1 MKKFLIAL
9 FGIFLLAGGM
19 LFSACSKEAPQAIIN
34 VSSTDFAAEDYVEI
48 DLNSNRPFAEIHATV
63 ENVSSGMV
71 TANNNTEGVISTST
85 VYDATQNTTKI
96 TIAGVSEGNGL
107 VELKSYEGDGTKLIK
122 VYVYSDILGM
132 SQKTNA
138 EGEVSDQYVIRS
150 EVDENLVNVLDPER
164 YINFVSRE
172 GGESNR
178 KDVTW
183 SFTPE
188 QQNNL
193 TGLVL
198 DGNNLIVQ
206 NGYVGDQVSLI
217 ANSVYTDFSAV
228 VTVDVL
234 KQLPSPV
241 LTFSR
246 SENANFID
254 YDESVHSNLVKNDQ
268 SKDESKLYVKIVVD
282 AEKELIVNPIVKNS
296 NGEVVTNKLT
306 ITQFSKNTT
315 SNGMT
320 EIIYLIE
327 AENSNADVET
337 LNIHFEVSYK
347 DYNYSKSTNEFS
359 VKLVDVIDSI
369 SVVSA
374 GQNVTNGDVLDV
386 YNNYNGDGNDNYGRP
401 FVVSLGPS
409 TVANDKA
416 TFVIR
421 MDENPSGNFVIYMSR
436 PNESAYIQNNFSQVV
451 IDGKV
456 YYQSQPIE
464 NGSNLYFKATGTFVN
479 GQICNVGFYSTQ
491 SENICLNFNLR
502 KYFAP
507 NDNFN
512 FAPGVNTTYFI
523 STNELNQIEISFM
536 LEDLNLSDISN
547 GLYLEATNS
556 SGGVNDNFSV
566 GELSFEGQT
575 AKFVV
580 SNTKTNIN
588 SDNLVIRVKHKNGFQ
603 STASISV
610 QAFVPLTN
618 AELSYQGNST
628 NAVSQSSNGY
638 QTSGQITSF
647 TLQELILKSGNSV
660 LMNIITNNNVTL
672 KNNTYTFEFFKTN
685 EKIVSQ
691 NDVTSLVNYLRANFE
706 VDQGESGVSFVKT
719 TNRLTVSNDVKGYA
733 VFTFVGYDANHQ
745 EIKVE
750 RIFYLE
756 GYTAPTSLRANPT
769 SVSLIAK
776 DSISTEDASLA
787 QNSVSVLFRLDGQ
800 AITYFDK
807 TNFSFSS
814 STDNDVNLE
823 EEGFN
828 YQIANVFVTGQT
840 INFDIFAKTTG
851 GYKTFIDSLV
861 VKYSAFNFTYSTT
874 IQILITNATRV
885 ENVVWE
891 NKTSDGEIYLDLYS
905 TEQTAK
911 QFNIITSISPLDAYN
926 DDLTYIFVANSG
938 TEKDIISIND
948 LGIVSLKNNLSKGGT
963 GYIYVLP
970 SDAIRLVQGREQI
983 VYLTTSSGKEELKS
997 VPISDISTKYDEI
1010 INGYFIADKTD
1021 EDARAVYYSSII
1033 LKIKVTVADGR
1044 SEETAIRIYN
1054 AGQFAEIDPNLH
1066 YVLMNSITLEDWVSF
1081 DKDLTGSLKGYD
1093 ENTSIFLKGEPLF
1106 NQIGEGGKVENLILS
1121 GEVQGGGFVAN
1132 INNGSIQNITITMFN
1147 TANSDGG
1154 QIINMSK
1161 VTGGVEQTD
1170 GEQTDVFAGAIVGV
1184 NNGQIGKLD
1193 DEESTSE
1200 IRVEGVNIGL
1210 SDVSSDET
1218 TTYAGMFV
1226 GKNNGKVYNTYGEFY
1241 TFEINQ
1247 INTITADYVGGFAG
1261 HITTNGYFE
1270 HCYVY
1275 NYTSEAV
1282 LNATTKGAF
1291 VGQVESYVESYIVGI
1306 SNSFAIVGE
1315 MLNVAGEGNLDLK
1328 DYYTDGTDES
1338 ISDQTL
1344 WVTSGDANYQ
1354 SYVRGESEPHLKFY
1368 QSQALQNF
1376 GNIKVQT
1383 TEKSLPVANGE
1394 SGILF
1399 LHKLENTIGLSSAG
1413 SAALTNLNTI
1423 SFTELFGED
1432 AGNILVSSSNKNV
1445 AEVVGKSIIIKEVGD
1460 VTFTVTSKQN
1470 MTLSTPFEFKV
1481 LYVLSNFDV
1490 KYNGVST
1497 SGFDLQEGKTAN
1509 ITFEIKSSVYLA
1521 NETSPRSIKLQSFKL
1536 TEIVDSN
1543 KTIQSLVTYSTNGMI
1558 GTIAFSKGLTEALEE
1573 AGKSYVTIKS
1583 AINVDSLEGEELT
1596 DYQNAIQSAF
1606 SKSLNITPFKGSNE
1620 ILSNVESIKIEPSI
1634 VAKINVTLFTDS
1646 ESDGLVLGLN
1656 KNVNKNGVP
1665 LTFGAQ
1671 NNGVTKLTID
1681 RKVVS
1686 TEVYFAEAVFDLTVA
1701 RGDFNTDNS
1710 SYSYVLTFS
1719 ISKDYKSEISE
1730 NEIYNL
1736 VLSSVSGTSKD
1747 EGKTIELIATSQK
1760 INYVD
1765 IANYEAGRVSNVG
1778 GTIVYQKEDT
1788 AVSVLSPGKA
1798 SFMEIVVDPEYA
1810 YYDYMTLTYQA
1821 SDNSSLLTITKMTEF
1836 DSADVIGY
1844 KVDYSSGVS
1853 NVING
1858 IKVSRSASQNG
1869 QYVFRLYV
1877 SANITSD
1884 VIFTITASFYDA
1896 NGKLINS
1903 SKNYQLFVSYLPQAE
1918 ILVDGTSEAIIAKGG
1933 SAELTILLQQD
1944 QELDSLVAVGAVGVT
1959 ISPKETWKVEEFD
1972 NGTKLYTAIMR
1983 ASLDASLTE
1992 GVNGTFEVEA
2002 KVSRYLN
2009 GEYEEKNSVAYVTIV
2024 DFKPVSASLSG
2035 AQYNAQNNTYMFTNY
2050 IGITNALTFNYTFSP
2065 ESYAYDASNTEEIG
2079 LVEDLLE
2086 ARELFQ
2092 NQGYYIDETS
2102 GFSINYKNG
2111 EAIPVYERL
2120 EINGSPITFTKSS
2133 DHVYTYSNA
2142 RFRLTYT
2149 ETTDSEGAVTGGHLT
2164 VTGLMTTTSPVY
2176 ITLVDQIRINSS
2188 GENVLYEIETNF
2200 AISVTIHS
2208 DLDKPLIIQTAEDF
2222 LNVASEGQAEDYIL
2236 LNDITLQ
2243 NYTPIDSTNF
2253 RSLDGNGYSINIES
2267 FNVTGSG
2274 TLNLA
2279 LFNNISSNSIIKNLR
2294 VNIYQRQAINVDVTS
2309 SGYSSINIAGLA
2321 INNAG
2326 TVTNCQVVSYKNSDS
2341 SFTNSGDLGLTVNY
2355 MRGSDLYYIDSNS
2368 TISSQVAGFVINN
2381 TGSITNSKVGGE
2393 EIIIIGEQIAGS
2405 DIFDYS
2411 TEKLSTFNI
2420 IAQGTVAG
2428 FVITNSGDIAS
2439 SAVSQAQISNLAS
2452 SDASQTSGF
2461 VITNS
2466 GDIRISAVQ
2475 GVAKD
2480 DTDTYHRTGS
2490 NISAVGTVA
2499 GFVVRNT
2506 ETATISDGYSNIL
2519 ISDASTLNSLTSAGF
2534 VYQNEGKIETSYA
2547 ASYVEKANAR
2557 QLSFSGVDANG
2568 NSLNTGSIE
2577 LSYYYIAD
2585 YDDDEASDV
2594 QGALDSANLISR
2606 DEVEN
2611 QNAYY
2616 GFIFNSSDESTD
2628 GVWKLVSGKGVE
2640 PVSLSSKTISHR
2652 YYVAG
2657 TDGDYLLPYSILKDQ
2672 DDSLAEVYNTAYGE
2686 DINPIL
2692 IASAKEFKEAMGD
2705 STSTYL
2711 NMQFNETEIFGAYR
2725 LVSDIDLSELN
2736 NAIGN
2741 AEVKSVDKI
2750 FEGVIDGNGF
2760 TINNISLSSNNNSV
2774 GLFGE
2779 ARNALIQNLNIEIES
2794 VTAGSSVAVG
2804 GLVGLVKDSRIINIS
2819 MTQKNQSSTTSDE
2832 QGILGRNVT
2841 GGILGAV
2848 FGDSQIVG
2856 LSVSGAMVQ
2865 SNYYDS
2871 ATTITKDKV
2880 YTRGDSWSFDKNA
2893 VRKYADENSN
2903 DLFGDK
2909 GLGEVSF
2916 AGGVVGY
2923 IDIYSDSQYS
2933 QKTYNY
2939 VTNLTNSD
2947 YQVNNIRVTD
2957 SIDVRAEIVGGAIG
2971 FTGNQTRTQDVG
2983 IYVTNIENSFTNILS
2998 YNFLSGGLIGLGN
3011 GDFYQIFAQ
3020 YEEDLQNEIESST
3033 YLYYQTGSDSAER
3046 GLTNIFEKKSNDT
3059 GEQDYKPMYVGGLF
3073 GALESGH
3080 VYVAYNKLNVINPNR
3095 GDNVINP
3102 NRGGY
3107 AGGIAGVVF
3116 ASSQFLIDNPISTDS
3131 MQATS
3136 HLFNEVYTSGDV
3148 YAFGVADGK
3157 ATNFGGLFGKI
3168 LANTKISMAAVNV
3181 VSEFGILGEGYV
3193 SDENPMGISV
3203 INALAGEISDSATVF
3218 VYPVSASGENLSEE
3232 IGEVKSFG
3240 YMATYTARGKTIN
3253 VESGITKSETDDSDA
3268 DYVFKIPSVSEFSS
3282 PENGYTE
3289 TNGAFINSNAWSS
3302 DNWIHETNKLYPTI
3316 NLVNAVT
3323 YIYLDQD
3330 NKDTVVSK
3338 MQNSSIEVRVRGR
3351 HIDENT
3357 GAITYGYVDLSGYE
3371 ISNFT
3376 GRLIGATDNSWFDNK
3391 GTFVAT
3397 TVNDISSSDV
3407 MGNNY
3412 PGIIVSNTLFVDC
3425 GTGANF
3431 QNLNLIFKT
3440 SDETN
3445 SVFTSGTL
3453 QDVKFSN
3460 INAWFTYSVTINVEK
3475 ANDGNLYGGLFAS
3488 NARST
3493 SFENMMLY
3501 FSSQDTAGDAI
3512 INFSVSV
3519 DEGVQLENSNASFG
3533 LLVGNLVQDSAFDSL
3548 KINNITIKHNNLE
3561 SSPLMQ
3567 VSLNGKYPE
3576 NVYAGLYVGNLS
3588 NDQNVESSAGVMIRA
3603 TTPQSIEEINDQF
3616 NINVILTTTANSKI
3630 NSNINFG
3637 GLFGKISTTNT
3648 NFTFSESDTYN
3659 KLLKLTISANQESGK
3674 ALTLGGLVG
3683 DATLSKFS
3691 YVGEEQ
3697 SKLNFE
3703 LSTGSYGDGSIGL
3716 LFGKIETSTNLTL
3729 SGGTISGTISQ
3740 TSNPTNTNGE
3750 TPTKISATS
3759 AKIGGIV
3766 GTNEGGTIHI
3776 DSMGVSLK
3784 VHKGSEED
3792 FTTADFTSVSDETGL
3807 YSASEL
3813 NLGGIVGLNN
3823 GTIAVGENGNVTFN
3837 KAGENILVSS
3847 PTLNVGSVVGQNQSS
3862 SSVTISSRVTIKEF
3876 SSSSIYSLWGDP
3888 GNAESESGVNAGG
3901 AIGFDLSS
3909 TSISGGTSASAK
3921 EINFADTFFIS
3932 SKTINAGGVIGKLG
3946 NSSTATATAEIENT
3960 SFSGAFKI
3968 YGAKANSGNHTIG
3981 GIVGIVYGTATITS
3995 NKTYGDV
4002 IYTYTTG
4009 DNNNFVCLNSY
4020 VFGGVIGDVRS
4031 GSATVTKNI
4040 VALTNNNQGRGTKTH
4055 QVDAMVGNS
4064 NIQVTYKTTDDPT
4077 PNYYSSQLVLAT
4089 SDNAVDLNYTN
4100 TATKGYSPNGESYQA
4115 DGSTTIIKELFGANY
4130 GEKGTKFNPITE
4142 GDVAKTEG
4150 DNPVPITTNGI
4161 QYYTGKYPSYISST
4175 ETDPKPEAYAFIG
4188 DWQKQTSAIDSLSQ
4202 HSFVSGVYTELSVL
4216 DTSSSDTNSSR
4227 DGKASGGIVNTMTG
4241 GIVYACISSGTLS
4254 VGGTSAV
4261 NLGGIVGLM
4270 TSGYINDC
4278 SSSLDIVY
4286 RAAKDGTASGIATSK
4301 QDTNQ
4306 FNRIYVNNTYS
4317 TGKVTSYIDANLY
4330 SFTNGLSEEN
4340 ANFYITNSYTI
4351 SRVDWNDY
4359 TSEATS
4365 AGYTLGVTGFAQT
4378 PANFD
4383 YDPNAIGDA
4392 YSSKSALS
4400 STSWIYPASYVGDAT
4415 DSWDTDNNWV
4425 TNCDVN
4431 YGYPVRNFAKF
4442 KAFTTI
4448 EKIDSQEYQL
4458 VPNVTKLVQA
4468 GGTNLNYKLI
4478 DDIDFD
4484 NTSFNKENSETD
4496 PTIKNP
4502 WTSLDFTNVA
4512 DFDGDGHTISN
4523 LKGKTLI
4530 DTVQN
4535 ISNLRVTDA
4544 ALNAQAVVALHV
4556 TGNATNVIAT
4566 GTLTV
4571 DGDTDFADA
4580 PSDGSNA
4587 SFKDTS
4593 VGGLFAIA
4601 DGTISSCKNYVH
4613 IDVEKDGLDGGGIVG
4628 RAVGSITNCFNYSP
4642 INAVSA
4648 YDNVNDSGG
4657 NVGGIVGG
4665 FAGSSITNCGNEN
4678 TVFNGYTITSTD
4690 DTDNIRDGSYTA
4702 AGIVGCVNGSSS
4714 NDSSIENCYNTSMIK
4729 AGNKGINANGNNKA
4743 YAAGIVASLSN
4754 AEVSGCVNIGFIEAL
4769 GGSPQTLANSTAEKV
4784 GNNWQLTLS
4793 YNTDNKIN
4801 VVVDE
4806 IYISS
4811 DTTNNEANQ
4820 MGGQTFK
4827 NGLYGSWT
4835 KSCTY
4840 QNSTTGLYNHA
4851 FGYSGT
4857 TFIDTS
4863 KTDKGNI
4870 NGITISTS
4878 GLTSYISSVDQL
4890 GAPNG
4895 GFISAT
4901 RSINYGAENKVSRS
4915 QIIYV
4920 PTSYINESETYY
4932 ACAVSENTS
4941 NRDSAVN
4948 AIKNLLAT
4956 NGDNESDN
4964 SNYTNVAIA
4973 GKLYAFVNNGSQ
4985 FISAISSDIYS
4996 ATFKYGGNFNSDLTI
5011 DQLVE
5016 EGYVFSVCE
5025 VKAYKDQNC
5034 TQEASTVSILYTSAT
5049 YGNGKVDVLIK
5060 YSNENSN
5067 NSIYYKYDLVAT
5079 KNKTIETITLQ
5090 ASNLLKNDADKSVS
5104 IVNISRLENG
5114 MNFVN
5119 GQKYTVGNYKFTY
5132 SSSYD
5137 NLIYTGD
5144 DYISVFNS
5152 LNNQTININV
5162 NENVTTTVTIVSSI
5176 SDSSEIVKENISI
5189 NQSEIIKTSGSLIVG
5204 VEERTLVS
5212 PVFVD
5217 FDSRAT
5223 KNPANESYVESANIN
5238 KSESLGSDYRTL
5250 VETIVLK
5257 GHVKSFTLKDNGDN
5271 LDFNDITLSEGQT
5284 INVGLTFGGLG
5295 TTPGIIEITQFSY
5308 DSVNDKTTIVVR
5320 AHANSPYYF
5329 GSAAQNDFAKLNFT
5343 FNFYKTYTFSN
5354 EANFNDLFNQVSG
5367 EKDEIEMVS
5376 AVMGKSTNRSVL
5388 VTNSNGSY
5396 YYEQTY
5402 DKINSIEFTI
5412 KDNKFAEY
5420 SYNGEIKTPD
5430 AGKIS
5435 FANINSTTSLSIS
5448 KTMNPAEDEFA
5459 IYTYTYDTTS
5469 NTFGIDIDVKDNKTV
5484 AYSIGGVTKAVN
5496 ASADNKK
5503 LSFSG
5508 FVSLESLMR
5517 LNIVNSSDDSEISY
5531 LVDVNNNLTGLSIAV
5546 KNNFS
5551 GIYSINQNNVTT
5563 RKAVTSNSK
5572 ERNIEF
5578 NITTLQGLT
5587 IAKEIIDNSTKTSID
5602 LTRPD
5607 QAHRDGDVVNVI
5619 VNEMVPYL
5627 IDEEITEV
5635 ILTSDG
5641 KFEYAGAT
5649 HNVVVEG
5656 EEIKTID
5663 GQTCLQDNVFIINGQ
5678 TFMIDLNIN
5687 EDANNTLELLKVY
5700 VGDGGLIKID
5710 DSNFITY
5717 YVNNQST
5724 GEYKV
5729 DYYLNSVP
5737 ISVSNNYLTI
5747 GDKSL
5752 LVRENLI
5759 TKSGNYSIV
5768 STEGSNNY
5776 TINGDF
5782 GNYDI
5787 VTLEVETLATPIN
5800 QSLELNSYIY
5810 SINAP
5815 TENNFIE
5822 SKKVIIDNEETI
5834 IDEYSAFGPYENET
5848 LINVET
5854 SYKEFT
5860 VKLESNGSTTEE
5872 GNKEKYGCIV
5882 LTADINVG
5890 YLGSPI
5896 VGFNNIAAN
5905 GKIINFGST
5914 FGAFLNSEGTKDS
5927 FIKDLGIAGSV
5938 VDANENVVE
5947 RQAGILALSLNSG
5960 VINVTTYGTI
5970 NVGQIGAVSAGGI
5983 AQELTGKISN
5993 VKNFASLSNFV
6004 KDGYAENSTIEMAG
6018 IAWDITTSSQI
6029 EAYNYGTIIGLRGA
6043 DGENK
6048 MPRRFTSTSAA
6059 ENGGD
6064 AYDGQNVYAISSS
6077 TISNPKNV
6085 TNHGIVIAGNGGN
6098 GGRGADGSGG
6108 RDNQDESA
6116 PLSGTYGGDGGCAG
6130 EAGTAYLYGPPA
6142 ATTDEDTSSSNILST
6157 GNNGADG
6164 VAGNNGW
6171 GGLNLYKYSIT
6182 NTPVDDYAHNWKT
6195 TWNSVYENATCS
6207 NNNASRANRLKIYC
6221 DLYFDR
6227 DYNNEIIYANSDDVN
6242 SDGLLVGNAGSIWFK
6257 IYNYRGPA
6265 GGYVNIVN
6273 PEDTIISAEKI
6284 YWYKIGYHKIWTGG
6298 KHSVGLNGDGEKSFY
6313 YVGSPTSS
6321 IISEYTISS

>member
-48 DLNSNRPFAEIHATV
+48 DLNSNRPFAEISATV

-96 TIAGVSEGNGL
+96 TITGVSEGNGL

-268 SKDESKLYVKIVVD
+268 SKDESKLYVKITVD
-282 AEKELIVNPIVKNS
+282 AEKDLTINPIVKNS

-320 EIIYLIE
+320 EIIYLVE

-828 YQIANVFVTGQT
+828 YQIANVFITGQT

-905 TEQTAK
+905 TEQTDK

-926 DDLTYIFVANSG
+926 DELTYIFVANSG

-983 VYLTTSSGKEELKS
+983 VYLTTSSGEEELKS

-1021 EDARAVYYSSII
+1021 EDARTVYYSSII

-1154 QIINMSK
+1154 QTINMSK

-1200 IRVEGVNIGL
+1200 IRVEGVNIDL
-1210 SDVSSDET
+1210 SDVSSDK

-1241 TFEINQ
+1241 TFEGNQ

-1275 NYTSEAV
+1275 NYTSGAV

-1291 VGQVESYVESYIVGI
+1291 VGQVESYVVGI
-1306 SNSFAIVGE
+1306 SNSFAITGE
-1315 MLNVAGEGNLDLK
+1315 TLNVAGEGTLGLK

-1344 WVTSGDANYQ
+1344 WVSSGDANHQ
-1354 SYVRGESEPHLKFY
+1354 SYVRGEGEPHLKFY

-1383 TEKSLPVANGE
+1383 TEKSLPVANGK

-1521 NETSPRSIKLQSFKL
+1521 NEVSPRSIKLQSFKL
-1536 TEIVDSN
+1536 TNKIVDSN
-1543 KTIQSLVTYSTNGMI
+1543 ETIQSLVTYSTNGMI
-1558 GTIAFSKGLTEALEE
+1558 GTIAFSKGLTEALEK

-1583 AINVDSLEGEELT
+1583 AINVDSLEGLT

-1656 KNVNKNGVP
+1656 KNGVP

-1671 NNGVTKLTID
+1671 NNGVTKLTINEET
-1681 RKVVS
+1681 VS
-1686 TEVYFAEAVFDLTVA
+1686 TKVYFTESVFDLTVA
-1701 RGDFNTDNS
+1701 RGTFNTDNS

-1719 ISKDYKSEISE
+1719 ISEDYKSKISE

-1747 EGKTIELIATSQK
+1747 EGKAIELIATSQK

-1810 YYDYMTLTYQA
+1810 YYEYMTLTYQA

-1896 NGKLINS
+1896 NGILINS

-1983 ASLDASLTE
+1983 ASLNASLTGGE
-1992 GVNGTFEVEA
+1992 NGTFEVEA

-2035 AQYNAQNNTYMFTNY
+2035 AQYNDQNDTYMFTNY
-2050 IGITNALTFNYTFSP
+2050 IGITNALTFNYSFSP
-2065 ESYAYDASNTEEIG
+2065 DTYAYDASSTEEIG

-2200 AISVTIHS
+2200 ALSVTIFS
-2208 DLDKPLIIQTAEDF
+2208 DRDKPLIIQTAEDF

-2439 SAVSQAQISNLAS
+2439 SAVSQVQISNLAS
-2452 SDASQTSGF
+2452 ADTSQTSGF

-2475 GVAKD
+2475 GVAKED
-2480 DTDTYHRTGS
+2480 SDTYHRTGS

-2652 YYVAG
+2652 YYVARA
-2657 TDGDYLLPYSILKDQ
+2657 DGDYSLPYSILKDQ

-2692 IASAKEFKEAMGD
+2692 ITSAKDFKEAMGD

-2711 NMQFNETEIFGAYR
+2711 SMQFNETEIFGAYR

-2871 ATTITKDKV
+2871 ATTITDYKV

-2903 DLFGDK
+2903 ELFGDK
-2909 GLGEVSF
+2909 GLGKVSF

-3059 GEQDYKPMYVGGLF
+3059 GEQEYKPMYVGGLF

-3080 VYVAYNKLNVINPNR
+3080 VYVAYNKLNVINPN
-3095 GDNVINP
+3095 I
-3102 NRGGY
+3102 GGF

-3157 ATNFGGLFGKI
+3157 ATNFGGLFGEI

-3253 VESGITKSETDDSDA
+3253 VESGITKSEADDSDADSEADDSDA

-3460 INAWFTYSVTINVEK
+3460 INAWFTNRVTINVEK

-3501 FSSQDTAGDAI
+3501 FSSQKDAGDAI
-3512 INFSVSV
+3512 INFSVNE
-3519 DEGVQLENSNASFG
+3519 DVQLDQNSNASFG
-3533 LLVGNLVQDSAFDSL
+3533 LLAGNLVQDSAFDSL

-3561 SSPLMQ
+3561 STPLMQ
-3567 VSLNGKYPE
+3567 VSLKDKSPE
-3576 NVYAGLYVGNLS
+3576 NIYAGLYVGNLS

-3603 TTPQSIEEINDQF
+3603 TAPQSIEEINDPSDF
-3616 NINVILTTTANSKI
+3616 NTNVILTTTANIKI

-3716 LFGKIETSTNLTL
+3716 LFGKIKTSTNLTL
-3729 SGGTISGTISQ
+3729 SGGTLSGTISQ

-3750 TPTKISATS
+3750 TTTTISATS

-3766 GTNEGGTIHI
+3766 GANEGGTIQI

-3784 VHKGSEED
+3784 VYKGSKEE
-3792 FTTADFTSVSDETGL
+3792 FTTANFTSVDNDAQL

-3837 KAGENILVSS
+3837 KSGEGENILVSS
-3847 PTLNVGSVVGQNQSS
+3847 PTLNVGSVVGQNQYSS
-3862 SSVTISSRVTIKEF
+3862 SVTIKEF

-3946 NSSTATATAEIENT
+3946 NSSTATATAEIKNT

-3968 YGAKANSGNHTIG
+3968 YGAKANSGDHTIG

-4002 IYTYTTG
+4002 IYTYVYNNDE
-4009 DNNNFVCLNSY
+4009 DNDFVCLNRY
-4020 VFGGVIGDVRS
+4020 TFGGVIGYVQS

-4040 VALTNNNQGRGTKTH
+4040 VALTNNNQGRGTETH

-4064 NIQVTYKTTDDPT
+4064 NIQVTYKTTDDAT

-4089 SDNAVDLNYTN
+4089 SDNAVDLNYF
-4100 TATKGYSPNGESYQA
+4100 ATGTSGYSPNGASYQA
-4115 DGSTTIIKELFGANY
+4115 DGSITIIEKLFGPNY
-4130 GEKGTKFNPITE
+4130 GGEGTKGTKFNPITE

-4175 ETDPKPEAYAFIG
+4175 ETDTDPEAYAFIG

-4202 HSFVSGVYTELSVL
+4202 HCFVSGVYTELSVL
-4216 DTSSSDTNSSR
+4216 DTNSSR
-4227 DGKASGGIVNTMTG
+4227 DGKDSGGIVNTMTG

-4254 VGGTSAV
+4254 VGGEKQI

-4270 TSGYINDC
+4270 TGGYINEC
-4278 SSSLDIVY
+4278 SSSLEIFY
-4286 RAAKDGTASGIATSK
+4286 RAAEGGTASGLATSLK
-4301 QDTNQ
+4301 TDNTTDTPL
-4306 FNRIYVNNTYS
+4306 NRIYINNTYS
-4317 TGKVTSYIDANLY
+4317 TGTITSYIDANLF
-4330 SFTNGLSEEN
+4330 SFTNGAAESYTSGTDTSYH
-4340 ANFYITNSYTI
+4340 FYITNSYTI
-4351 SRVDWNDY
+4351 SRVNWNDY
-4359 TSEATS
+4359 TSDKTS
-4365 AGYTLGVTGFAQT
+4365 HANTIYLGVTGSAQT
-4378 PANFD
+4378 PANFA
-4383 YDPNAIGDA
+4383 YDPNALGDA
-4392 YSSKSALS
+4392 YNKENKSTEAIDNS
-4400 STSWIYPASYVGDAT
+4400 DDSQDTNKWIYPAPFNTSDTGSVPAGGILIGT
-4415 DSWDTDNNWV
+4415 DKGWSKDETI
-4425 TNCDVN
+4425 N
-4431 YGYPVRNFAKF
+4431 YGYPVRNFAQF
-4442 KAFTTI
+4442 KAFTTQTS
-4448 EKIDSQEYQL
+4448 IDGTTYQQI
-4458 VPNVTKLVQA
+4458 PNVTKLVQA
-4468 GGTNLNYKLI
+4468 GGTVLNYKLI
-4478 DDIDFD
+4478 DDIDFN
-4484 NTSFNKENSETD
+4484 NTSFNKENSEAN
-4496 PTIKNP
+4496 PTIENP
-4502 WTSLDFTNVA
+4502 WTSLNFTYVQN
-4512 DFDGDGHTISN
+4512 FNGDGHTISN
-4523 LKGKTLI
+4523 LRNQTLFS
-4530 DTVQN
+4530 TVKN

-4544 ALNAQAVVALHV
+4544 ELLNQKAVVAV
-4556 TGNATNVIAT
+4556 TLTGTADNVIAS
-4566 GTLTV
+4566 GTLT
-4571 DGDTDFADA
+4571 
-4580 PSDGSNA
+4580 GSG
-4587 SFKDTS
+4587 TEI
-4593 VGGLFAIA
+4593 GGLFASA
-4601 DGTISSCKNYVH
+4601 SGAISNCKNYVR
-4613 IDVEKDGLDGGGIVG
+4613 ISGVTT
-4628 RAVGSITNCFNYSP
+4628 S
-4642 INAVSA
+4642 SA
-4648 YDNVNDSGG
+4648 
-4657 NVGGIVGG
+4657 NVGGIVGKSTD
-4665 FAGSSITNCGNEN
+4665 ASISNCYNYSPIDVNSQSGYVGGIVGYFTTEATTQSTTSTTGISNCGNEN
-4678 TVFNGYTITSTD
+4678 TVFNGYTTSSRTNAD
-4690 DTDNIRDGSYTA
+4690 YY
-4702 AGIVGCVNGSSS
+4702 AGGIAGYSKQ
-4714 NDSSIENCYNTSMIK
+4714 SISNCYNTSMIK
-4729 AGNKGINANGNNKA
+4729 AGNKNINADGTKKA
-4743 YAAGIVASLSN
+4743 YAAGIVASVSN
-4754 AEVSGCVNIGFIEAL
+4754 ATVSGCVNIGFIEAL
-4769 GGSPQTLANSTAEKV
+4769 GESPQTLANSTAEKV
-4784 GNNWQLTLS
+4784 GNNWRLTLS

-4835 KSCTY
+4835 KSRTY

-4920 PTSYINESETYY
+4920 PTSYINERETYY
-4932 ACAVSENTS
+4932 AYAVSGGNTS

-4973 GKLYAFVNNGSQ
+4973 GQLYAFVNNGSQ

-4996 ATFKYGGNFNSDLTI
+4996 ATFKYEDKFNSDLTI

-5025 VKAYKDQNC
+5025 VKAYEDQNC

-5067 NSIYYKYDLVAT
+5067 NSIYFKYDLVAT

-5238 KSESLGSDYRTL
+5238 KSESLGNDYRTL

-5257 GHVKSFTLKDNGDN
+5257 GHVNSFTLKDNGDN

-5412 KDNKFAEY
+5412 KDNMFAEY

-5484 AYSIGGVTKAVN
+5484 AYSIGDVTKAVN

-5508 FVSLESLMR
+5508 FDSLESLMR

-5787 VTLEVETLATPIN
+5787 VTLEIETLATPIN

-5834 IDEYSAFGPYENET
+5834 INEDSAFGPYENET
-5848 LINVET
+5848 LINIET

-5860 VKLESNGSTTEE
+5860 VKLTPNGSTTEE

-5890 YLGSPI
+5890 YLESSI

-5914 FGAFLNSEGTKDS
+5914 FGAFLNSVGTNAS
-5927 FIKDLGIAGSV
+5927 FIKDLAIAGSV
-5938 VDANENVVE
+5938 VDVNENGT
-5947 RQAGILALSLNSG
+5947 QAGILALSLNSG

-6048 MPRRFTSTSAA
+6048 MPRRFTLTSAA

-6077 TISNPKNV
+6077 TITNPKNV

-6157 GNNGADG
+6157 GNNGTAG

-6171 GGLNLYKYSIT
+6171 GGLNLHKYSDT
-6182 NTPVDDYAHNWKT
+6182 DAPDDDYAHNWKT

-6321 IISEYTISS
+6321 IISPYTIS

>member
-1 MKKFLIAL
+1 MRQKLIKIIKIKIIKTEVNLKKFLIAL

-48 DLNSNRPFAEIHATV
+48 DLNSNRPFAEIYATV

-96 TIAGVSEGNGL
+96 TITGVSEGNGL
-107 VELKSYEGDGTKLIK
+107 VELKSYEGNGTKLIK

-268 SKDESKLYVKIVVD
+268 SKDESKLYVKITVD

-306 ITQFSKNTT
+306 IAQFSKNTT

-386 YNNYNGDGNDNYGRP
+386 YNNYNGDGNVNYGRP

-719 TNRLTVSNDVKGYA
+719 TNRLTVSDDVKGYA

-814 STDNDVNLE
+814 STNNDVNLE

-828 YQIANVFVTGQT
+828 YQIVNVFITGQT

-1021 EDARAVYYSSII
+1021 EAARTVYYSSII

-1132 INNGSIQNITITMFN
+1132 INNGDIQNITITMFN
-1147 TANSDGG
+1147 TANSNGS
-1154 QIINMSK
+1154 QTINMSK

-1193 DEESTSE
+1193 TKESTSE
-1200 IRVEGVNIGL
+1200 IRVEGVNIDI
-1210 SDVSSDET
+1210 SDVSSDK

-1241 TFEINQ
+1241 TFDDNQ
-1247 INTITADYVGGFAG
+1247 INTVTANYVGGFAG

-1275 NYTSEAV
+1275 NYASGAV
-1282 LNATTKGAF
+1282 LNAITKGAF
-1291 VGQVESYVESYIVGI
+1291 VGRVESYVVGI
-1306 SNSFAIVGE
+1306 SNSFAIARE
-1315 MLNVAGEGNLDLK
+1315 TLNVAGEGTLGLK
-1328 DYYTDGTDES
+1328 DYYTDGAYEVIDK
-1338 ISDQTL
+1338 TL
-1344 WVTSGDANYQ
+1344 WVTSDDANYQ
-1354 SYVRGESEPHLKFY
+1354 SYVRGEGEPHLKFY

-1376 GNIKVQT
+1376 DNIKVQK
-1383 TEKSLPVANGE
+1383 TEKSLPVE
-1394 SGILF
+1394 EKTGILF

-1460 VTFTVTSKQN
+1460 VKFTVTSKQN

-1543 KTIQSLVTYSTNGMI
+1543 ETIQSLVTYSTNGMI
-1558 GTIAFSKGLTEALEE
+1558 GTIAFSKGLTEELKE

-1583 AINVDSLEGEELT
+1583 AISVDSLEGLT
-1596 DYQNAIQSAF
+1596 DYPNAIQSAF

-1665 LTFGAQ
+1665 LTFGAP
-1671 NNGVTKLTID
+1671 NNGVTKLTINEETVPT
-1681 RKVVS
+1681 K
-1686 TEVYFAEAVFDLTVA
+1686 VYFAESVFDLTVA
-1701 RGDFNTDNS
+1701 RETFNEDNS
-1710 SYSYVLTFS
+1710 SYNYVLTFS
-1719 ISKDYKSEISE
+1719 ISEKYKSKISE

-1858 IKVSRSASQNG
+1858 IKVNRSASQKG

-1944 QELDSLVAVGAVGVT
+1944 QELDSLVAVGAVGIT

-1983 ASLDASLTE
+1983 ASLDASLTGGE
-1992 GVNGTFEVEA
+1992 NGTFEVEA

-2035 AQYNAQNNTYMFTNY
+2035 AQYNAQNDTYMFTNY
-2050 IGITNALTFNYTFSP
+2050 IGITNALTFNYNFSP
-2065 ESYAYDASNTEEIG
+2065 DTYAYDASSAEEIE
-2079 LVEDLLE
+2079 LVEDLLK

-2092 NQGYYIDETS
+2092 NQGYYKDETS

-2149 ETTDSEGAVTGGHLT
+2149 ETTDSEGAVTGGYLT

-2200 AISVTIHS
+2200 AISVTIFS
-2208 DLDKPLIIQTAEDF
+2208 DRDKPLIIQTAEDF

-2439 SAVSQAQISNLAS
+2439 SAVSQVQISNLAS
-2452 SDASQTSGF
+2452 ADTSQTSGF

-2657 TDGDYLLPYSILKDQ
+2657 TDGDYSLPYSILKDQ

-2692 IASAKEFKEAMGD
+2692 IASAKDFKEAMGD

-2711 NMQFNETEIFGAYR
+2711 SMQFNETEIFGAYR

-2903 DLFGDK
+2903 ELFGDE
-2909 GLGEVSF
+2909 GLGKVSF

-2998 YNFLSGGLIGLGN
+2998 YNFLAGGLIGLGN

-3059 GEQDYKPMYVGGLF
+3059 GEQEYKPMYVGGLF

-3080 VYVAYNKLNVINPNR
+3080 LYVAYNKLNVINPN
-3095 GDNVINP
+3095 I
-3102 NRGGY
+3102 GGY

-3148 YAFGVADGK
+3148 YAFGVKHYEDKNIYK

-3193 SDENPMGISV
+3193 SDENPMGIQT

-3240 YMATYTARGKTIN
+3240 YMATYTARGKTIE
-3253 VESGITKSETDDSDA
+3253 VESGITKPETDDSDADSEADDGDA
-3268 DYVFKIPSVSEFSS
+3268 DYVFKIPSVSGFAS

-3397 TVNDISSSDV
+3397 TEDNISSSDV

-3440 SDETN
+3440 NDETSNETINETN
-3445 SVFTSGTL
+3445 SLFTSGTL

-3460 INAWFTYSVTINVEK
+3460 INAWFTNRVTINVEK

-3501 FSSQDTAGDAI
+3501 FSSDQEGAGNAI
-3512 INFSVSV
+3512 INFSVS
-3519 DEGVQLENSNASFG
+3519 DNEGVQLDQNSNASFG
-3533 LLVGNLVQDSAFDSL
+3533 LLAGNLVQDSAFDSL
-3548 KINNITIKHNNLE
+3548 KINNITIKHNNFQ
-3561 SSPLMQ
+3561 STPLMQ
-3567 VSLNGKYPE
+3567 VSLNGESPG

-3603 TTPQSIEEINDQF
+3603 TTPQSIEEISDQSVF
-3616 NINVILTTTANSKI
+3616 NTNVILASTGEIS
-3630 NSNINFG
+3630 SNINFG
-3637 GLFGKISTTNT
+3637 GLFGKISTTDT

-3659 KLLKLTISANQESGK
+3659 KLLKLTISANQKSGK

-3716 LFGKIETSTNLTL
+3716 LFGKIKTSTNLTL
-3729 SGGTISGTISQ
+3729 SGGTLSGTILQ
-3740 TSNPTNTNGE
+3740 TPNPTNTNGE

-3766 GTNEGGTIHI
+3766 GTNEGGTIQI

-3784 VHKGSEED
+3784 VYKGSEGTS
-3792 FTTADFTSVSDETGL
+3792 TTAVFTSVENDTQL
-3807 YSASEL
+3807 YSASKL
-3813 NLGGIVGLNN
+3813 INLGGIVGLNN
-3823 GTIAVGENGNVTFN
+3823 GTISVGENGNVTFN
-3837 KAGENILVSS
+3837 NAGENILVSS

-3862 SSVTISSRVTIKEF
+3862 SRSSVAIKEF
-3876 SSSSIYSLWGDP
+3876 SSSSIYSLWGDV
-3888 GNAESESGVNAGG
+3888 ESGSGVNAGG

-3909 TSISGGTSASAK
+3909 STSISGGTSASGK

-3946 NSSTATATAEIENT
+3946 NSSTETATAEIKNT

-3968 YGAKANSGNHTIG
+3968 YGAKSNKGNHTIG

-4002 IYTYTTG
+4002 IYTYV
-4009 DNNNFVCLNSY
+4009 DNNGDGNDFVCLNSY
-4020 VFGGVIGDVRS
+4020 TFGGVIGDVQS
-4031 GSATVTKNI
+4031 GSAGDGQSGSVTVTKNI
-4040 VALTNNNQGRGTKTH
+4040 VAFTNNNQGRGTTH
-4055 QVDAMVGNS
+4055 QVDAMVGNVGAS
-4064 NIQVTYKTTDDPT
+4064 VKVSYTKGDGDDTTKTTDNST
-4077 PNYYSSQLVLAT
+4077 LNYYSSQLVLAT
-4089 SDNAVDLNYTN
+4089 SDNAVDLNYF
-4100 TATKGYSPNGESYQA
+4100 ATGTSGYSPNGESYQA
-4115 DGSTTIIKELFGANY
+4115 DGSTTIIEKLFGDDC
-4130 GEKGTKFNPITE
+4130 GEEGTKFNPIKPVKDGETATLTE
-4142 GDVAKTEG
+4142 GEVETV
-4150 DNPVPITTNGI
+4150 NTTHGI
-4161 QYYTGKYPSYISST
+4161 QYYTDTYPNYIQGTAESTT
-4175 ETDPKPEAYAFIG
+4175 ETTTTSPKAYAFIG

-4202 HSFVSGVYTELSVL
+4202 HCFVSGVYTELSVL

-4227 DGKASGGIVNTMTG
+4227 DEKDSGGIVNTMTG

-4286 RAAKDGTASGIATSK
+4286 RASKGGKASGIATSK
-4301 QDTNQ
+4301 QDTSR

-4330 SFTNGLSEEN
+4330 SFTNGLAEEVKN
-4340 ANFYITNSYTI
+4340 SNNDHFYITNSYTI

-4365 AGYTLGVTGFAQT
+4365 AGCTLGVTGSAQT
-4378 PANFD
+4378 PANFA
-4383 YDPNAIGDA
+4383 YDPNALGDA
-4392 YSSKSALS
+4392 YNKENKSTEAINNS
-4400 STSWIYPASYVGDAT
+4400 DDSQDTNKWIYPAPFNTSDTGSVPADGILIGT
-4415 DSWDTDNNWV
+4415 DKGWSKDETI
-4425 TNCDVN
+4425 N

-4442 KAFTTI
+4442 KAFTTVENI
-4448 EKIDSQEYQL
+4448 ENQEYQL
-4458 VPNVTKLVQA
+4458 IPNVTKLVQA
-4468 GGTNLNYKLI
+4468 GGTEFNYKLI
-4478 DDIDFD
+4478 DDIDLSK
-4484 NTSFNKENSETD
+4484 TSYSSSWK
-4496 PTIKNP
+4496 
-4502 WTSLDFTNVA
+4502 SLDFTDVQN
-4512 DFDGDGHTISN
+4512 FNGDGHTISN
-4523 LKGKTLI
+4523 LKSATLFS
-4530 DTVQN
+4530 TVKN

-4544 ALNAQAVVALHV
+4544 ELSNQQAVVAV
-4556 TGNATNVIAT
+4556 TLTGTADNVIAS
-4566 GTLTV
+4566 GTLT
-4571 DGDTDFADA
+4571 
-4580 PSDGSNA
+4580 GSG
-4587 SFKDTS
+4587 TEI
-4593 VGGLFAIA
+4593 GGLFASA
-4601 DGTISSCKNYVH
+4601 SGAISNCKNYVR
-4613 IDVEKDGLDGGGIVG
+4613 ISGVT
-4628 RAVGSITNCFNYSP
+4628 TN
-4642 INAVSA
+4642 SA
-4648 YDNVNDSGG
+4648 
-4657 NVGGIVGG
+4657 NVGGIVGKSTG
-4665 FAGSSITNCGNEN
+4665 ASISNCYNYSPIDVNSQSGYVGGIVGHFTTATTTQSTTSTAGISNCGNEN
-4678 TVFNGYTITSTD
+4678 TVFNGYT
-4690 DTDNIRDGSYTA
+4690 TA
-4702 AGIVGCVNGSSS
+4702 EASADYYAGGIAGYSEQ
-4714 NDSSIENCYNTSMIK
+4714 SISNCYNTSMVK
-4729 AGNKGINANGNNKA
+4729 AGNKNINADGTKKA
-4743 YAAGIVASLSN
+4743 YAAGIVARASN
-4754 AEVSGCVNIGFIEAL
+4754 AEVSYCENSGFIEAL
-4769 GGSPQTLANSTAEKV
+4769 GSTANMQTSFKLLTRPENGTTVYYGAVEYENNCSNIINVYASEIGFSGDIEVSSNTSKGSGSIYKNGMFESEPKEITCTIPDNEPRFADSNGLPIIGSSSANYVGVNDIKIYFASEDDAPTAVVAETDELGAMTKFFVKSTRTLTYPGNVSRTQTRYWSVEDINGLNNGVSWEANKNYYAQQAKNGVNYTGDGISATTETAQTTDANSSYQEVRINNKTYYFVDNKDGFIAVVQAGFNQTTVTYSETLSVGESSLTIKELYEAGYSFEITATDGTGDLSKV
-4784 GNNWQLTLS
+4784 YYAYYYENGSLKITFTYPEGTSISKYTIKATKPKETETFTLKASNIKFEDRTITIATNFTGIPLTDEVSYKVQAGDKNYDFKWDSATNYLTRASSSEADFNQIISNKYVTLS
-4793 YNTDNKIN
+4793 YTQTGTESVSVTTDVGLEETNIEKEIVGSVSETKKGNVSLIGTKFINESAVDGTYVLGNVYNKNGSLIFGEITVKGKANKITISNTYMN
-4801 VVVDE
+4801 VEISENEINNVDTKNGSFDYTWNEQTITYQCLFQGSYNQEENETKLFYMIIPASSDGGDTSGVDTIVFGLTKAEFSFNVEDNISFEGEKENSYNILGDNITGIYQKNSEVEIVNTREVLAKSLLGMFDE
-4806 IYISS
+4806 IWIQYNTYTQNYALSSVSIEAKQGAGRNYQVSYGDTTEQINIPKNAEERTKTIENINGAATTIELISNQKDLSLGVAEDDIKSGTLAVNLVSQDVVLYDLDSTKTVTYIGNNKASFTIGDATYSLVFSDEGELTAIEDSNGQPIEGAVKDEYFTINDLNYILSEDEEGATIILQCFVGSQGKITLGSTTISYLPDNSDDSMVGVKFSDNNGSITLETDDNGYFITVDSKKYYFLTTINNVIETISS
-4811 DTTNNEANQ
+4811 DAYKISGVDENGNAVLTVYYSISSTLAPNAFIQASFERLLTGIENININYQTYQISLSDVGGTITLTKNNVEQSNPEKVVGPIFEKDITKSYSCTAKATYGTFESAEQTITNSGTVKPIKSRPIVVTKDIDLGLINKSLSTKVGLITSTNNNFINYRTTRAD
-4820 MGGQTFK
+4820 
-4827 NGLYGSWT
+4827 GLFT
-4835 KSCTY
+4835 L
-4840 QNSTTGLYNHA
+4840 Q
-4851 FGYSGT
+4851 
-4857 TFIDTS
+4857 D
-4863 KTDKGNI
+4863 
-4870 NGITISTS
+4870 STS
-4878 GLTSYISSVDQL
+4878 
-4890 GAPNG
+4890 
-4895 GFISAT
+4895 FF
-4901 RSINYGAENKVSRS
+4901 
-4915 QIIYV
+4915 
-4920 PTSYINESETYY
+4920 
-4932 ACAVSENTS
+4932 
-4941 NRDSAVN
+4941 
-4948 AIKNLLAT
+4948 IKNL
-4956 NGDNESDN
+4956 S
-4964 SNYTNVAIA
+4964 IA
-4973 GKLYAFVNNGSQ
+4973 GSVQMGSSRTDSGYGILANAF
-4985 FISAISSDIYS
+4985 
-4996 ATFKYGGNFNSDLTI
+4996 KGNLI
-5011 DQLVE
+5011 
-5016 EGYVFSVCE
+5016 G
-5025 VKAYKDQNC
+5025 
-5034 TQEASTVSILYTSAT
+5034 VST
-5049 YGNGKVDVLIK
+5049 YGTIFNNEVDVK
-5060 YSNENSN
+5060 GGG
-5067 NSIYYKYDLVAT
+5067 VA
-5079 KNKTIETITLQ
+5079 
-5090 ASNLLKNDADKSVS
+5090 
-5104 IVNISRLENG
+5104 
-5114 MNFVN
+5114 
-5119 GQKYTVGNYKFTY
+5119 Y
-5132 SSSYD
+5132 
-5137 NLIYTGD
+5137 
-5144 DYISVFNS
+5144 
-5152 LNNQTININV
+5152 
-5162 NENVTTTVTIVSSI
+5162 
-5176 SDSSEIVKENISI
+5176 SI
-5189 NQSEIIKTSGSLIVG
+5189 NGNLT
-5204 VEERTLVS
+5204 
-5212 PVFVD
+5212 D
-5217 FDSRAT
+5217 
-5223 KNPANESYVESANIN
+5223 
-5238 KSESLGSDYRTL
+5238 
-5250 VETIVLK
+5250 
-5257 GHVKSFTLKDNGDN
+5257 VKSFT
-5271 LDFNDITLSEGQT
+5271 
-5284 INVGLTFGGLG
+5284 
-5295 TTPGIIEITQFSY
+5295 
-5308 DSVNDKTTIVVR
+5308 
-5320 AHANSPYYF
+5320 
-5329 GSAAQNDFAKLNFT
+5329 
-5343 FNFYKTYTFSN
+5343 
-5354 EANFNDLFNQVSG
+5354 
-5367 EKDEIEMVS
+5367 
-5376 AVMGKSTNRSVL
+5376 
-5388 VTNSNGSY
+5388 
-5396 YYEQTY
+5396 
-5402 DKINSIEFTI
+5402 
-5412 KDNKFAEY
+5412 
-5420 SYNGEIKTPD
+5420 
-5430 AGKIS
+5430 
-5435 FANINSTTSLSIS
+5435 
-5448 KTMNPAEDEFA
+5448 
-5459 IYTYTYDTTS
+5459 
-5469 NTFGIDIDVKDNKTV
+5469 
-5484 AYSIGGVTKAVN
+5484 
-5496 ASADNKK
+5496 
-5503 LSFSG
+5503 SFSH
-5508 FVSLESLMR
+5508 
-5517 LNIVNSSDDSEISY
+5517 D
-5531 LVDVNNNLTGLSIAV
+5531 
-5546 KNNFS
+5546 
-5551 GIYSINQNNVTT
+5551 
-5563 RKAVTSNSK
+5563 
-5572 ERNIEF
+5572 
-5578 NITTLQGLT
+5578 
-5587 IAKEIIDNSTKTSID
+5587 
-5602 LTRPD
+5602 
-5607 QAHRDGDVVNVI
+5607 
-5619 VNEMVPYL
+5619 
-5627 IDEEITEV
+5627 
-5635 ILTSDG
+5635 TSDT
-5641 KFEYAGAT
+5641 AR
-5649 HNVVVEG
+5649 
-5656 EEIKTID
+5656 
-5663 GQTCLQDNVFIINGQ
+5663 NGQ
-5678 TFMIDLNIN
+5678 
-5687 EDANNTLELLKVY
+5687 E
-5700 VGDGGLIKID
+5700 
-5710 DSNFITY
+5710 
-5717 YVNNQST
+5717 ST
-5724 GEYKV
+5724 G
-5729 DYYLNSVP
+5729 N
-5737 ISVSNNYLTI
+5737 
-5747 GDKSL
+5747 
-5752 LVRENLI
+5752 
-5759 TKSGNYSIV
+5759 
-5768 STEGSNNY
+5768 
-5776 TINGDF
+5776 
-5782 GNYDI
+5782 
-5787 VTLEVETLATPIN
+5787 
-5800 QSLELNSYIY
+5800 
-5810 SINAP
+5810 
-5815 TENNFIE
+5815 
-5822 SKKVIIDNEETI
+5822 
-5834 IDEYSAFGPYENET
+5834 
-5848 LINVET
+5848 
-5854 SYKEFT
+5854 
-5860 VKLESNGSTTEE
+5860 
-5872 GNKEKYGCIV
+5872 
-5882 LTADINVG
+5882 
-5890 YLGSPI
+5890 
-5896 VGFNNIAAN
+5896 
-5905 GKIINFGST
+5905 
-5914 FGAFLNSEGTKDS
+5914 
-5927 FIKDLGIAGSV
+5927 
-5938 VDANENVVE
+5938 
-5947 RQAGILALSLNSG
+5947 
-5960 VINVTTYGTI
+5960 
-5970 NVGQIGAVSAGGI
+5970 
-5983 AQELTGKISN
+5983 
-5993 VKNFASLSNFV
+5993 
-6004 KDGYAENSTIEMAG
+6004 MAG
-6018 IAWDITTSSQI
+6018 IAWKFTGNSLTNVV
-6029 EAYNYGTIIGLRGA
+6029 NYGTIIGTNGSH
-6043 DGENK
+6043 G
-6048 MPRRFTSTSAA
+6048 TSYKTDSTTK
-6059 ENGGD
+6059 NGGN
-6064 AYDGQNVYAISSS
+6064 GQNVYAISSS
-6077 TISNPKNV
+6077 AISDLANITIDGV
-6085 TNHGIVIAGNGGN
+6085 TNHGIVIAGNGGDAARGQDGTGGYDTKDNSAPGN
-6098 GGRGADGSGG
+6098 GTSGTGAGTLGSGG
-6108 RDNQDESA
+6108 K
-6116 PLSGTYGGDGGCAG
+6116 
-6130 EAGTAYLYGPPA
+6130 AYLYGE
-6142 ATTDEDTSSSNILST
+6142 TD
-6157 GNNGADG
+6157 GNKLIDGTPGALG
-6164 VAGNNGW
+6164 VAGNSGW
-6171 GGLNLYKYSIT
+6171 GGLNLY
-6182 NTPVDDYAHNWKT
+6182 
-6195 TWNSVYENATCS
+6195 VYEKDDTYNMIKYDALQFSVFANGRRDSSISLSLNAGIIFLSLRKSDKVYLSGEQMYVVCKDLTGTVKYKDS
-6207 NNNASRANRLKIYC
+6207 KPNTTTGTYGSYVEFEFDKAYIRGGTTSDIYDLKLKYC
-6221 DLYFDR
+6221 LT
-6227 DYNNEIIYANSDDVN
+6227 ESIVQGVVN
-6242 SDGLLVGNAGSIWFK
+6242 S
-6257 IYNYRGPA
+6257 Y
-6265 GGYVNIVN
+6265 
-6273 PEDTIISAEKI
+6273 
-6284 YWYKIGYHKIWTGG
+6284 
-6298 KHSVGLNGDGEKSFY
+6298 
-6313 YVGSPTSS
+6313 
-6321 IISEYTISS
+6321 

>member
-1 MKKFLIAL
+1 MRQKLIKIIKIKIIKTEVNLKKFLIAL

-85 VYDATQNTTKI
+85 VFDATQNTTKI
-96 TIAGVSEGNGL
+96 TITGVSEGNGL

-246 SENANFID
+246 SENANFVD

-268 SKDESKLYVKIVVD
+268 SKDESKLYVKIAVD

-320 EIIYLIE
+320 EIIYLVE

-386 YNNYNGDGNDNYGRP
+386 YNNYNGDGDVNYGRP

-823 EEGFN
+823 EKGFN
-828 YQIANVFVTGQT
+828 YQILNVFITGQT

-983 VYLTTSSGKEELKS
+983 VYLTTSSGEEELKSVPIS

-1010 INGYFIADKTD
+1010 IKGYFIADKTD
-1021 EDARAVYYSSII
+1021 EAARAVYYSSII

-1147 TANSDGG
+1147 TANSNGG
-1154 QIINMSK
+1154 QTINMSK

-1170 GEQTDVFAGAIVGV
+1170 GEQTDRVFAGAIVGV

-1193 DEESTSE
+1193 AEESTSE
-1200 IRVEGVNIGL
+1200 IRIEGVNIGL
-1210 SDVSSDET
+1210 SDVSSDKT

-1241 TFEINQ
+1241 TFEDNR
-1247 INTITADYVGGFAG
+1247 INTITANYVGGFAG
-1261 HITTNGYFE
+1261 YITTNGYFE

-1275 NYTSEAV
+1275 NYASEAVV

-1291 VGQVESYVESYIVGI
+1291 VGLVKIEDNAETYLCIK
-1306 SNSFAIVGE
+1306 NSFAIVGE
-1315 MLNVAGEGNLDLK
+1315 MLNVAGEGNLGLE
-1328 DYYTDGTDES
+1328 DYYSDGADES
-1338 ISDQTL
+1338 INDQTL
-1344 WVTSGDANYQ
+1344 WVISGEANYQ
-1354 SYVRGESEPHLKFY
+1354 SYVRGKGKPHLKFY

-1383 TEKSLPVANGE
+1383 TEKSLPVE
-1394 SGILF
+1394 EKTGILF

-1470 MTLSTPFEFKV
+1470 MTLSTSFEFKV

-1509 ITFEIKSSVYLA
+1509 ISFEIKSSVYLA

-1536 TEIVDSN
+1536 TNEIVDSN
-1543 KTIQSLVTYSTNGMI
+1543 ETIQSLVTYSTNGMI
-1558 GTIAFSKGLTEALEE
+1558 GTIAFSKGLTEALKE

-1583 AINVDSLEGEELT
+1583 AISVDSLEGL
-1596 DYQNAIQSAF
+1596 DAYQNAIQSAF

-1656 KNVNKNGVP
+1656 KKGVP

-1681 RKVVS
+1681 RAEVS
-1686 TEVYFAEAVFDLTVA
+1686 AEVYFAEYVFDLTVA

-1719 ISKDYKSEISE
+1719 ISEDYKSEISE

-1798 SFMEIVVDPEYA
+1798 SFMGIVVDPEYA

-1844 KVDYSSGVS
+1844 KVDYSSDVS

-1858 IKVSRSASQNG
+1858 IKVNRSASQNG

-1896 NGKLINS
+1896 NGNLINS

-1918 ILVDGTSEAIIAKGG
+1918 ILVNGTSEAIIAKGG

-1983 ASLDASLTE
+1983 ASLNASLTGGE
-1992 GVNGTFEVEA
+1992 NGTFEVEA

-2035 AQYNAQNNTYMFTNY
+2035 AQYNAQNDTYMFTNY
-2050 IGITNALTFNYTFSP
+2050 IGITNALTFNYSFSP
-2065 ESYAYDASNTEEIG
+2065 DTYAYDASSTEEIG
-2079 LVEDLLE
+2079 LVENLLE

-2200 AISVTIHS
+2200 AISVTIFS
-2208 DLDKPLIIQTAEDF
+2208 DRDKPLIIQTAEDF

-2355 MRGSDLYYIDSNS
+2355 VKGSDLYYIDSNS

-2428 FVITNSGDIAS
+2428 FVISNSGDIAS
-2439 SAVSQAQISNLAS
+2439 SAVSQVQISNLAS

-2657 TDGDYLLPYSILKDQ
+2657 TDGDYSLPYSILKDQ

-2692 IASAKEFKEAMGD
+2692 IASAKDFKEAMGD

-2711 NMQFNETEIFGAYR
+2711 GMQFNETEIFGAYR

-2871 ATTITKDKV
+2871 ATTITDGKV

-2903 DLFGDK
+2903 ELFGDE
-2909 GLGEVSF
+2909 GLGKVSF

-2998 YNFLSGGLIGLGN
+2998 YNFLAGGLIGLGN

-3059 GEQDYKPMYVGGLF
+3059 GEQEYKPMYVGGLF
-3073 GALESGH
+3073 GALETGH

-3095 GDNVINP
+3095 GDNVIDP

-3193 SDENPMGISV
+3193 SDENPMGIHT

-3240 YMATYTARGKTIN
+3240 YMATYTARGKMIE
-3253 VESGITKSETDDSDA
+3253 VKSGITKSETGKTDA
-3268 DYVFKIPSVSEFSS
+3268 DYVFKIPSVSGFAS

-3397 TVNDISSSDV
+3397 TEDNISSSDV

-3440 SDETN
+3440 RDETN

-3460 INAWFTYSVTINVEK
+3460 INAWFKNSVTINVEK

-3501 FSSQDTAGDAI
+3501 FSSQETAGDAI

-3519 DEGVQLENSNASFG
+3519 NEGVQLDENSNASFG
-3533 LLVGNLVQDSAFDSL
+3533 LLAGNLVQDSAFDSL
-3548 KINNITIKHNNLE
+3548 KINNITIKHNDLQ
-3561 SSPLMQ
+3561 STPLMQ
-3567 VSLNGKYPE
+3567 VSLNGESPG

-3603 TTPQSIEEINDQF
+3603 TAPQSIEEISDPSVF
-3616 NINVILTTTANSKI
+3616 NTNVILASTGDI
-3630 NSNINFG
+3630 PSNINFG
-3637 GLFGKISTTNT
+3637 GLFGKISTTDT

-3683 DATLSKFS
+3683 NATLSKFS

-3716 LFGKIETSTNLTL
+3716 LFGKIKTSTNLTL
-3729 SGGTISGTISQ
+3729 SGGTLSGTISQ
-3740 TSNPTNTNGE
+3740 TPNPTNTNGE
-3750 TPTKISATS
+3750 TTTTISATK

-3766 GTNEGGTIHI
+3766 GANEGGTIHI

-3784 VHKGSEED
+3784 VYKGSKGT
-3792 FTTADFTSVSDETGL
+3792 FTTANFTSVNNDTQL

-3837 KAGENILVSS
+3837 KSGEGENILVSS

-3876 SSSSIYSLWGDP
+3876 SSSSIYSLWGD
-3888 GNAESESGVNAGG
+3888 AESGSGVNAGG

-3909 TSISGGTSASAK
+3909 STSISGGSSASGK
-3921 EINFADTFFIS
+3921 ETNFADTFFIS

-3946 NSSTATATAEIENT
+3946 NSSTETATAKIENT

-3968 YGAKANSGNHTIG
+3968 YGAKSNKGNHTIG
-3981 GIVGIVYGTATITS
+3981 GIVGIVYGKAEITS

-4002 IYTYTTG
+4002 IYTYVDNDG
-4009 DNNNFVCLNSY
+4009 DDNDFVCLYSY
-4020 VFGGVIGDVRS
+4020 TFGGVIGDVQS
-4031 GSATVTKNI
+4031 GSAGDGQSGSVTVTKNI
-4040 VALTNNNQGRGTKTH
+4040 VAFTNNNQGRGTTH

-4064 NIQVTYKTTDDPT
+4064 NIQVTYKITDDPT

-4089 SDNAVDLNYTN
+4089 SDNAVDLNYFAEGTS
-4100 TATKGYSPNGESYQA
+4100 GYSPNDANYQ
-4115 DGSTTIIKELFGANY
+4115 DDVNTTIRNTTIIEKLFGANY
-4130 GEKGTKFNPITE
+4130 GDEKTKGTKFNPITE

-4150 DNPVPITTNGI
+4150 DNPVRITTNGI
-4161 QYYTGKYPSYISST
+4161 QYYTKTYPSYISST
-4175 ETDPKPEAYAFIG
+4175 ETDTEPEAYAFIG

-4216 DTSSSDTNSSR
+4216 DTDSDSSC
-4227 DGKASGGIVNTMTG
+4227 DGKDSGGIVNTMTG
-4241 GIVYACISSGTLS
+4241 GIIYASLSSGTLS
-4254 VGGTSAV
+4254 VGGDKQI

-4270 TSGYINDC
+4270 TGGYINEC
-4278 SSSLDIVY
+4278 SSSLEIVY
-4286 RAAKDGTASGIATSK
+4286 RAATGGIASGIATSAT
-4301 QDTNQ
+4301 DNTNTPL
-4306 FNRIYVNNTYS
+4306 NRIYINNTYS

-4330 SFTNGLSEEN
+4330 SFTNGTAETDTDGTH
-4340 ANFYITNSYTI
+4340 FYITNSYTI
-4351 SRVDWNDY
+4351 SRVNWNDY
-4359 TSEATS
+4359 TSE
-4365 AGYTLGVTGFAQT
+4365 
-4378 PANFD
+4378 
-4383 YDPNAIGDA
+4383 
-4392 YSSKSALS
+4392 K
-4400 STSWIYPASYVGDAT
+4400 
-4415 DSWDTDNNWV
+4415 
-4425 TNCDVN
+4425 
-4431 YGYPVRNFAKF
+4431 
-4442 KAFTTI
+4442 
-4448 EKIDSQEYQL
+4448 
-4458 VPNVTKLVQA
+4458 
-4468 GGTNLNYKLI
+4468 
-4478 DDIDFD
+4478 
-4484 NTSFNKENSETD
+4484 
-4496 PTIKNP
+4496 
-4502 WTSLDFTNVA
+4502 
-4512 DFDGDGHTISN
+4512 
-4523 LKGKTLI
+4523 
-4530 DTVQN
+4530 
-4535 ISNLRVTDA
+4535 
-4544 ALNAQAVVALHV
+4544 
-4556 TGNATNVIAT
+4556 
-4566 GTLTV
+4566 
-4571 DGDTDFADA
+4571 
-4580 PSDGSNA
+4580 
-4587 SFKDTS
+4587 
-4593 VGGLFAIA
+4593 
-4601 DGTISSCKNYVH
+4601 
-4613 IDVEKDGLDGGGIVG
+4613 
-4628 RAVGSITNCFNYSP
+4628 
-4642 INAVSA
+4642 
-4648 YDNVNDSGG
+4648 
-4657 NVGGIVGG
+4657 
-4665 FAGSSITNCGNEN
+4665 
-4678 TVFNGYTITSTD
+4678 
-4690 DTDNIRDGSYTA
+4690 
-4702 AGIVGCVNGSSS
+4702 
-4714 NDSSIENCYNTSMIK
+4714 
-4729 AGNKGINANGNNKA
+4729 
-4743 YAAGIVASLSN
+4743 
-4754 AEVSGCVNIGFIEAL
+4754 
-4769 GGSPQTLANSTAEKV
+4769 
-4784 GNNWQLTLS
+4784 
-4793 YNTDNKIN
+4793 
-4801 VVVDE
+4801 
-4806 IYISS
+4806 
-4811 DTTNNEANQ
+4811 
-4820 MGGQTFK
+4820 
-4827 NGLYGSWT
+4827 
-4835 KSCTY
+4835 
-4840 QNSTTGLYNHA
+4840 
-4851 FGYSGT
+4851 
-4857 TFIDTS
+4857 TS
-4863 KTDKGNI
+4863 K
-4870 NGITISTS
+4870 
-4878 GLTSYISSVDQL
+4878 
-4890 GAPNG
+4890 
-4895 GFISAT
+4895 
-4901 RSINYGAENKVSRS
+4901 
-4915 QIIYV
+4915 
-4920 PTSYINESETYY
+4920 
-4932 ACAVSENTS
+4932 
-4941 NRDSAVN
+4941 
-4948 AIKNLLAT
+4948 
-4956 NGDNESDN
+4956 
-4964 SNYTNVAIA
+4964 
-4973 GKLYAFVNNGSQ
+4973 
-4985 FISAISSDIYS
+4985 
-4996 ATFKYGGNFNSDLTI
+4996 
-5011 DQLVE
+5011 
-5016 EGYVFSVCE
+5016 
-5025 VKAYKDQNC
+5025 
-5034 TQEASTVSILYTSAT
+5034 
-5049 YGNGKVDVLIK
+5049 
-5060 YSNENSN
+5060 
-5067 NSIYYKYDLVAT
+5067 
-5079 KNKTIETITLQ
+5079 
-5090 ASNLLKNDADKSVS
+5090 
-5104 IVNISRLENG
+5104 
-5114 MNFVN
+5114 
-5119 GQKYTVGNYKFTY
+5119 
-5132 SSSYD
+5132 
-5137 NLIYTGD
+5137 
-5144 DYISVFNS
+5144 
-5152 LNNQTININV
+5152 
-5162 NENVTTTVTIVSSI
+5162 
-5176 SDSSEIVKENISI
+5176 
-5189 NQSEIIKTSGSLIVG
+5189 
-5204 VEERTLVS
+5204 
-5212 PVFVD
+5212 
-5217 FDSRAT
+5217 
-5223 KNPANESYVESANIN
+5223 
-5238 KSESLGSDYRTL
+5238 
-5250 VETIVLK
+5250 
-5257 GHVKSFTLKDNGDN
+5257 
-5271 LDFNDITLSEGQT
+5271 
-5284 INVGLTFGGLG
+5284 
-5295 TTPGIIEITQFSY
+5295 
-5308 DSVNDKTTIVVR
+5308 
-5320 AHANSPYYF
+5320 
-5329 GSAAQNDFAKLNFT
+5329 
-5343 FNFYKTYTFSN
+5343 
-5354 EANFNDLFNQVSG
+5354 G
-5367 EKDEIEMVS
+5367 E
-5376 AVMGKSTNRSVL
+5376 
-5388 VTNSNGSY
+5388 
-5396 YYEQTY
+5396 
-5402 DKINSIEFTI
+5402 
-5412 KDNKFAEY
+5412 
-5420 SYNGEIKTPD
+5420 
-5430 AGKIS
+5430 
-5435 FANINSTTSLSIS
+5435 
-5448 KTMNPAEDEFA
+5448 
-5459 IYTYTYDTTS
+5459 
-5469 NTFGIDIDVKDNKTV
+5469 GIDIGITGSAQCTSF
-5484 AYSIGGVTKAVN
+5484 AYDTN
-5496 ASADNKK
+5496 A
-5503 LSFSG
+5503 L
-5508 FVSLESLMR
+5508 
-5517 LNIVNSSDDSEISY
+5517 
-5531 LVDVNNNLTGLSIAV
+5531 
-5546 KNNFS
+5546 
-5551 GIYSINQNNVTT
+5551 
-5563 RKAVTSNSK
+5563 
-5572 ERNIEF
+5572 
-5578 NITTLQGLT
+5578 
-5587 IAKEIIDNSTKTSID
+5587 
-5602 LTRPD
+5602 
-5607 QAHRDGDVVNVI
+5607 
-5619 VNEMVPYL
+5619 
-5627 IDEEITEV
+5627 
-5635 ILTSDG
+5635 
-5641 KFEYAGAT
+5641 
-5649 HNVVVEG
+5649 
-5656 EEIKTID
+5656 
-5663 GQTCLQDNVFIINGQ
+5663 
-5678 TFMIDLNIN
+5678 
-5687 EDANNTLELLKVY
+5687 
-5700 VGDGGLIKID
+5700 
-5710 DSNFITY
+5710 
-5717 YVNNQST
+5717 
-5724 GEYKV
+5724 
-5729 DYYLNSVP
+5729 
-5737 ISVSNNYLTI
+5737 
-5747 GDKSL
+5747 
-5752 LVRENLI
+5752 
-5759 TKSGNYSIV
+5759 
-5768 STEGSNNY
+5768 
-5776 TINGDF
+5776 
-5782 GNYDI
+5782 
-5787 VTLEVETLATPIN
+5787 
-5800 QSLELNSYIY
+5800 
-5810 SINAP
+5810 
-5815 TENNFIE
+5815 
-5822 SKKVIIDNEETI
+5822 
-5834 IDEYSAFGPYENET
+5834 
-5848 LINVET
+5848 
-5854 SYKEFT
+5854 
-5860 VKLESNGSTTEE
+5860 
-5872 GNKEKYGCIV
+5872 
-5882 LTADINVG
+5882 
-5890 YLGSPI
+5890 
-5896 VGFNNIAAN
+5896 
-5905 GKIINFGST
+5905 
-5914 FGAFLNSEGTKDS
+5914 
-5927 FIKDLGIAGSV
+5927 
-5938 VDANENVVE
+5938 
-5947 RQAGILALSLNSG
+5947 
-5960 VINVTTYGTI
+5960 
-5970 NVGQIGAVSAGGI
+5970 
-5983 AQELTGKISN
+5983 
-5993 VKNFASLSNFV
+5993 
-6004 KDGYAENSTIEMAG
+6004 
-6018 IAWDITTSSQI
+6018 
-6029 EAYNYGTIIGLRGA
+6029 
-6043 DGENK
+6043 
-6048 MPRRFTSTSAA
+6048 
-6059 ENGGD
+6059 GD
-6064 AYDGQNVYAISSS
+6064 AYDLMLM
-6077 TISNPKNV
+6077 P
-6085 TNHGIVIAGNGGN
+6085 
-6098 GGRGADGSGG
+6098 
-6108 RDNQDESA
+6108 
-6116 PLSGTYGGDGGCAG
+6116 
-6130 EAGTAYLYGPPA
+6130 
-6142 ATTDEDTSSSNILST
+6142 
-6157 GNNGADG
+6157 
-6164 VAGNNGW
+6164 
-6171 GGLNLYKYSIT
+6171 
-6182 NTPVDDYAHNWKT
+6182 
-6195 TWNSVYENATCS
+6195 
-6207 NNNASRANRLKIYC
+6207 
-6221 DLYFDR
+6221 
-6227 DYNNEIIYANSDDVN
+6227 
-6242 SDGLLVGNAGSIWFK
+6242 
-6257 IYNYRGPA
+6257 
-6265 GGYVNIVN
+6265 
-6273 PEDTIISAEKI
+6273 
-6284 YWYKIGYHKIWTGG
+6284 
-6298 KHSVGLNGDGEKSFY
+6298 
-6313 YVGSPTSS
+6313 
-6321 IISEYTISS
+6321 

>member
-1 MKKFLIAL
+1 MRQKLIKIIKIKIIKTEVNLKKFLIAL

-71 TANNNTEGVISTST
+71 TANNNTESVISTST
-85 VYDATQNTTKI
+85 VYDTTQNTTKI
-96 TIAGVSEGNGL
+96 TITGVSEGNGL

-268 SKDESKLYVKIVVD
+268 SKDESKLYVKITVD

-306 ITQFSKNTT
+306 IAQFSKNTT

-386 YNNYNGDGNDNYGRP
+386 YNNYNGDGNVNYGRP

-464 NGSNLYFKATGTFVN
+464 NGSNLYFKATGTFAN

-828 YQIANVFVTGQT
+828 YQIVNVFVTGQT
-840 INFDIFAKTTG
+840 INFDIIAKTTG

-983 VYLTTSSGKEELKS
+983 VYLTTSSGEEELKS

-1021 EDARAVYYSSII
+1021 EAARTVYYSSII

-1106 NQIGEGGKVENLILS
+1106 NQIGKGGKVENLILS

-1147 TANSDGG
+1147 TANSNGG
-1154 QIINMSK
+1154 QTINMSK

-1170 GEQTDVFAGAIVGV
+1170 GEQIDIFAGAIVGV

-1193 DEESTSE
+1193 AEESTSE
-1200 IRVEGVNIGL
+1200 IRVEGVNIDL
-1210 SDVSSDET
+1210 SDVSSDK

-1241 TFEINQ
+1241 TFDDNQ

-1261 HITTNGYFE
+1261 YITTNGYFE

-1275 NYTSEAV
+1275 NYASEADYASEAV

-1291 VGQVESYVESYIVGI
+1291 VGQVESYVVGI
-1306 SNSFAIVGE
+1306 SNSFAITRE
-1315 MLNVAGEGNLDLK
+1315 TLNVAGEGTLGLK
-1328 DYYTDGTDES
+1328 DYYSDGAES

-1354 SYVRGESEPHLKFY
+1354 SYVRGEGEPHLKFY

-1376 GNIKVQT
+1376 GNIKVQK
-1383 TEKSLPVANGE
+1383 TEKSLPVE
-1394 SGILF
+1394 EKTGILF

-1536 TEIVDSN
+1536 TNEIVDSN
-1543 KTIQSLVTYSTNGMI
+1543 ETIKSLVTYSTNGMI
-1558 GTIAFSKGLTEALEE
+1558 GTIAFSKGLTEALKE

-1583 AINVDSLEGEELT
+1583 AISVDSLEGL
-1596 DYQNAIQSAF
+1596 DAYQNAIQSAF

-1665 LTFGAQ
+1665 LTFGAP
-1671 NNGVTKLTID
+1671 NNGVTKLTINEETVPT
-1681 RKVVS
+1681 K
-1686 TEVYFAEAVFDLTVA
+1686 VYFTESVFDLTVT
-1701 RGDFNTDNS
+1701 RGAFNTDNS

-1719 ISKDYKSEISE
+1719 ISEDYKSEISE

-1844 KVDYSSGVS
+1844 KVDYSSDVS

-1858 IKVSRSASQNG
+1858 IKVNRSASQNG

-1896 NGKLINS
+1896 NGNLINS

-1944 QELDSLVAVGAVGVT
+1944 QELDSLVAVGAVGIT

-1983 ASLDASLTE
+1983 ASLDASRTGGE
-1992 GVNGTFEVEA
+1992 NGTFEVEA

-2035 AQYNAQNNTYMFTNY
+2035 AQYNAQNDTYMFTNY
-2050 IGITNALTFNYTFSP
+2050 IGITNALTFNYNFSP
-2065 ESYAYDASNTEEIG
+2065 DTYAYDASSAEEIE
-2079 LVEDLLE
+2079 LVEDLLK

-2092 NQGYYIDETS
+2092 NQGYYKDETS

-2149 ETTDSEGAVTGGHLT
+2149 ETTDSEGAVTGGYLT

-2200 AISVTIHS
+2200 AISVTIFS
-2208 DLDKPLIIQTAEDF
+2208 DRDKPLIIQTAEDF

-2439 SAVSQAQISNLAS
+2439 SAVSQVQISNLAS
-2452 SDASQTSGF
+2452 ADTSQTSGF

-2657 TDGDYLLPYSILKDQ
+2657 TDGDYSLPYSILKDQ

-2692 IASAKEFKEAMGD
+2692 IASAKDFKEAMGD

-2711 NMQFNETEIFGAYR
+2711 SMQFNETEIFGAYR

-2903 DLFGDK
+2903 ELFGDE
-2909 GLGEVSF
+2909 GLGKVSF

-3020 YEEDLQNEIESST
+3020 YEQDLQNEIESST

-3059 GEQDYKPMYVGGLF
+3059 GEQEYKPMYVGGLF

-3080 VYVAYNKLNVINPNR
+3080 LYVAYNKLNVINPN
-3095 GDNVINP
+3095 V
-3102 NRGGY
+3102 GGY

-3148 YAFGVADGK
+3148 YAFGVADGE
-3157 ATNFGGLFGKI
+3157 ATNFGGLFGEI

-3193 SDENPMGISV
+3193 SDENPMGIQT

-3240 YMATYTARGKTIN
+3240 YMATYTARGKTIE
-3253 VESGITKSETDDSDA
+3253 VESGITKPETGKTDA
-3268 DYVFKIPSVSEFSS
+3268 DYVFKIPSVSGFAS

-3397 TVNDISSSDV
+3397 TVEDVSSSDV

-3440 SDETN
+3440 NDETSNETINETN
-3445 SVFTSGTL
+3445 SLFTSGTL

-3460 INAWFTYSVTINVEK
+3460 INAWFTNSVTINVEK

-3501 FSSQDTAGDAI
+3501 FSSDQETAGDAI

-3519 DEGVQLENSNASFG
+3519 NEGVQLDENSNASFG
-3533 LLVGNLVQDSAFDSL
+3533 LLAGNLVQDSAFDSL
-3548 KINNITIKHNNLE
+3548 KINNITIKHNDLQ
-3561 SSPLMQ
+3561 STPLMQ
-3567 VSLNGKYPE
+3567 VSLNGESPG

-3603 TTPQSIEEINDQF
+3603 TAPQSIEEISDQF
-3616 NINVILTTTANSKI
+3616 NINVILASTGEI
-3630 NSNINFG
+3630 PSNINFG

-3659 KLLKLTISANQESGK
+3659 KLFKLTISANQASGK

-3716 LFGKIETSTNLTL
+3716 LFGKIKTSTNLTL
-3729 SGGTISGTISQ
+3729 SGGTLSGTISQ

-3750 TPTKISATS
+3750 TITKISAAK

-3766 GTNEGGTIHI
+3766 GANEGGKIQI

-3784 VHKGSEED
+3784 VYKGSEQK
-3792 FTTADFTSVSDETGL
+3792 FTTANFKSVDNDTQL

-3823 GTIAVGENGNVTFN
+3823 GIITVGENGNVTFN
-3837 KAGENILVSS
+3837 KSGEGENILVSS
-3847 PTLNVGSVVGQNQSS
+3847 PTLNVGSVVGQNQYSS
-3862 SSVTISSRVTIKEF
+3862 SVTIKEF
-3876 SSSSIYSLWGDP
+3876 SSSSIYSLWGDV
-3888 GNAESESGVNAGG
+3888 ESGSGVNAGG

-3909 TSISGGTSASAK
+3909 STSISGYTSASGK

-3932 SKTINAGGVIGKLG
+3932 SKTINAGGVIGKLD
-3946 NSSTATATAEIENT
+3946 NSSTETATAEIKNT

-3968 YGAKANSGNHTIG
+3968 YGAKSNKGNHTIG
-3981 GIVGIVYGTATITS
+3981 GIVGIVYGKAEITS

-4002 IYTYTTG
+4002 IYTYVDNYG
-4009 DNNNFVCLNSY
+4009 DDNDFVCLNSY
-4020 VFGGVIGDVRS
+4020 TFGGVIGYVES

-4040 VALTNNNQGRGTKTH
+4040 VAFTNNNQGRGTTTH
-4055 QVDAMVGNS
+4055 QVDAMVGDVGASVSVVYTRDN
-4064 NIQVTYKTTDDPT
+4064 DPT

-4089 SDNAVDLNYTN
+4089 SDNAVDLNYY
-4100 TATKGYSPNGESYQA
+4100 ATGTSGYSPNGASYQA
-4115 DGSTTIIKELFGANY
+4115 DASTTIIEKLFGAKTY
-4130 GEKGTKFNPITE
+4130 GEIKGTKFNPITE
-4142 GDVAKTEG
+4142 GAVAKTEG
-4150 DNPVPITTNGI
+4150 ENPVPITANGI
-4161 QYYTGKYPSYISST
+4161 QYYTKTYPSYISST
-4175 ETDPKPEAYAFIG
+4175 ETDTDPEPYAFIG
-4188 DWQKQTSAIDSLSQ
+4188 DWQKQTSAINSLSK

-4216 DTSSSDTNSSR
+4216 DTDSDSSR
-4227 DGKASGGIVNTMTG
+4227 DGKDSGGIVNTMTG

-4254 VGGTSAV
+4254 VGGTEEV

-4286 RAAKDGTASGIATSK
+4286 RASAKGIASGIATSK
-4301 QDTNQ
+4301 QDTSQ

-4330 SFTNGLSEEN
+4330 SFTNGLAEDVQKSN
-4340 ANFYITNSYTI
+4340 NDHFYITNSYTI

-4365 AGYTLGVTGFAQT
+4365 AGYTLGVTGSAKT
-4378 PANFD
+4378 PADFA
-4383 YDPNAIGDA
+4383 YDPNALGDA
-4392 YSSKSALS
+4392 YNKENKSTGAIDNS
-4400 STSWIYPASYVGDAT
+4400 DNSTDTNKWIYPASFNASNTGSVPETGILLSGGDKGW
-4415 DSWDTDNNWV
+4415 SK
-4425 TNCDVN
+4425 TNTIN

-4442 KAFTTI
+4442 KEFATV

-4458 VPNVTKLVQA
+4458 IPNVTKLVQA
-4468 GGTNLNYKLI
+4468 GRTDLNYKLI
-4478 DDIDFD
+4478 DDIDLSK
-4484 NTSFNKENSETD
+4484 TSYNSS
-4496 PTIKNP
+4496 
-4502 WTSLDFTNVA
+4502 WTSLAFDSVA

-4544 ALNAQAVVALHV
+4544 ALEAQAVVALHV
-4556 TGNATNVIAT
+4556 TENATNVIAT

-4571 DGDTDFADA
+4571 DEGTDFAVVS
-4580 PSDGSNA
+4580 SDSSGNA
-4587 SFKDTS
+4587 SFKNKS

-4601 DGTISSCKNYVH
+4601 DGTISGCKNYVY
-4613 IDVEKDGLDGGGIVG
+4613 IDVEKDGIDVGGIVG

-4648 YDNVNDSGG
+4648 YDNNNDTGG

-4690 DTDNIRDGSYTA
+4690 NSGDGSYAA
-4702 AGIVGCVNGSSS
+4702 AGIVGCVNGKSP
-4714 NDSSIENCYNTSMIK
+4714 IKNCYNTSMVK
-4729 AGNKGINANGNNKA
+4729 AGSKNINADGNNEA
-4743 YAAGIVASLSN
+4743 YAAGIVARASN
-4754 AEVSGCVNIGFIEAL
+4754 ATVSNCENSGFIEAL
-4769 GGSPQTLANSTAEKV
+4769 GSTANMQTSFELLTTTENGTTVYYGGVTYTNNSSNIINVYASQIGFSGDIEVSSDAGKGSGSIYKNGMFGSKSGTITCTIPDNEPRFADSNGLPIIGSPNANYVGVNDIKIYFSEPKEGETDPRPTAVVAETDELGAMTKFFVKSTRTLTYPGNVSRTQTRYWSVEDINGLNNNGVSWEANKNYYAQQAKDGRNYTGEGISATTETAQTTDANSSYKEIKINNTTYYFVDNKDGFIAVVQAGFNQTTVTYSGMLDSLTIKELYEAGYSFEITATDGTGDLSKV
-4784 GNNWQLTLS
+4784 YYAYYYENGSLKITFTYPDDTRISKYTIKATKPKETETFTLKASNIKFEDRTITIATNFTGIPLTDEVSYNVTAGDKNYNFKWNSATNYLTRASSTEADFNQIISNNYVTLS
-4793 YNTDNKIN
+4793 YIQKETASVSVTTDVGLEETNIEKEIVESVSETKKGNVSLIGTKFINESAVDGTYVLENVYNKDGSAIGGTITVKGKANKITISNTYMN
-4801 VVVDE
+4801 VEISENEINNSDIKGDSFDYTWDGQTITYQCVFLGFYNQEENVTNLYYSIIPTSSDGSDTSGVDTIVFGLTKAEFSFNVEDNISFEGTKENSYNILGDNITGIYQKNPEVEIVNTREVLAKSLLGMFDE
-4806 IYISS
+4806 IWIQYNTYTQNYPLSSVSIEAKQGAGRNYQVSYGDTTEQINIPQNAEERTKTIENINGAATTIELISNQKDLSLGVAEDDIKSGTLAVNLVSQDVVLYDLDSTKTVTYIGNNKASFTIGDATYSLVFSDEGELTAIEDSNGQPIEGAVKDEYFTINDLNYILSEDEEGATIILQCFVGSQGKIILGSTTISYLPDNSDDSMVGVKFSDNNGSITLETDDNGYFITVDSKKYYFLTTINNVIETISS
-4811 DTTNNEANQ
+4811 DDYEISGVDENGNAVLTVDYSISSTLAPNAFIQASFERLLTGIENININYQTYQISLSDVGRNELSLSEGEESTTISSNDVGPIFSNDITTVHNYTATATYGTFAGEGTIKESSGSGVITTLCPIVVTKDIDLGIINSSLSTNVGSITSTNNNFINYRTTRAD
-4820 MGGQTFK
+4820 
-4827 NGLYGSWT
+4827 GLFT
-4835 KSCTY
+4835 L
-4840 QNSTTGLYNHA
+4840 Q
-4851 FGYSGT
+4851 
-4857 TFIDTS
+4857 D
-4863 KTDKGNI
+4863 
-4870 NGITISTS
+4870 STS
-4878 GLTSYISSVDQL
+4878 
-4890 GAPNG
+4890 
-4895 GFISAT
+4895 FF
-4901 RSINYGAENKVSRS
+4901 
-4915 QIIYV
+4915 
-4920 PTSYINESETYY
+4920 
-4932 ACAVSENTS
+4932 
-4941 NRDSAVN
+4941 
-4948 AIKNLLAT
+4948 IKNL
-4956 NGDNESDN
+4956 S
-4964 SNYTNVAIA
+4964 IA
-4973 GKLYAFVNNGSQ
+4973 GSVQMDSSSTGFGILAKAFTGNLVGVSTYGTIYNNG
-4985 FISAISSDIYS
+4985 
-4996 ATFKYGGNFNSDLTI
+4996 
-5011 DQLVE
+5011 
-5016 EGYVFSVCE
+5016 
-5025 VKAYKDQNC
+5025 
-5034 TQEASTVSILYTSAT
+5034 
-5049 YGNGKVDVLIK
+5049 VDVKGGGVAYSIAGDLI
-5060 YSNENSN
+5060 
-5067 NSIYYKYDLVAT
+5067 D
-5079 KNKTIETITLQ
+5079 
-5090 ASNLLKNDADKSVS
+5090 
-5104 IVNISRLENG
+5104 
-5114 MNFVN
+5114 
-5119 GQKYTVGNYKFTY
+5119 
-5132 SSSYD
+5132 
-5137 NLIYTGD
+5137 
-5144 DYISVFNS
+5144 
-5152 LNNQTININV
+5152 
-5162 NENVTTTVTIVSSI
+5162 
-5176 SDSSEIVKENISI
+5176 
-5189 NQSEIIKTSGSLIVG
+5189 
-5204 VEERTLVS
+5204 
-5212 PVFVD
+5212 
-5217 FDSRAT
+5217 
-5223 KNPANESYVESANIN
+5223 
-5238 KSESLGSDYRTL
+5238 
-5250 VETIVLK
+5250 
-5257 GHVKSFTLKDNGDN
+5257 VKSFT
-5271 LDFNDITLSEGQT
+5271 
-5284 INVGLTFGGLG
+5284 
-5295 TTPGIIEITQFSY
+5295 
-5308 DSVNDKTTIVVR
+5308 
-5320 AHANSPYYF
+5320 
-5329 GSAAQNDFAKLNFT
+5329 
-5343 FNFYKTYTFSN
+5343 
-5354 EANFNDLFNQVSG
+5354 
-5367 EKDEIEMVS
+5367 
-5376 AVMGKSTNRSVL
+5376 
-5388 VTNSNGSY
+5388 
-5396 YYEQTY
+5396 
-5402 DKINSIEFTI
+5402 
-5412 KDNKFAEY
+5412 
-5420 SYNGEIKTPD
+5420 
-5430 AGKIS
+5430 
-5435 FANINSTTSLSIS
+5435 
-5448 KTMNPAEDEFA
+5448 
-5459 IYTYTYDTTS
+5459 
-5469 NTFGIDIDVKDNKTV
+5469 
-5484 AYSIGGVTKAVN
+5484 
-5496 ASADNKK
+5496 
-5503 LSFSG
+5503 SFSH
-5508 FVSLESLMR
+5508 
-5517 LNIVNSSDDSEISY
+5517 D
-5531 LVDVNNNLTGLSIAV
+5531 T
-5546 KNNFS
+5546 S
-5551 GIYSINQNNVTT
+5551 GTA
-5563 RKAVTSNSK
+5563 R
-5572 ERNIEF
+5572 
-5578 NITTLQGLT
+5578 
-5587 IAKEIIDNSTKTSID
+5587 
-5602 LTRPD
+5602 
-5607 QAHRDGDVVNVI
+5607 
-5619 VNEMVPYL
+5619 
-5627 IDEEITEV
+5627 
-5635 ILTSDG
+5635 
-5641 KFEYAGAT
+5641 
-5649 HNVVVEG
+5649 
-5656 EEIKTID
+5656 
-5663 GQTCLQDNVFIINGQ
+5663 NGQ
-5678 TFMIDLNIN
+5678 
-5687 EDANNTLELLKVY
+5687 E
-5700 VGDGGLIKID
+5700 
-5710 DSNFITY
+5710 
-5717 YVNNQST
+5717 ST
-5724 GEYKV
+5724 G
-5729 DYYLNSVP
+5729 N
-5737 ISVSNNYLTI
+5737 
-5747 GDKSL
+5747 
-5752 LVRENLI
+5752 
-5759 TKSGNYSIV
+5759 
-5768 STEGSNNY
+5768 
-5776 TINGDF
+5776 
-5782 GNYDI
+5782 
-5787 VTLEVETLATPIN
+5787 
-5800 QSLELNSYIY
+5800 
-5810 SINAP
+5810 
-5815 TENNFIE
+5815 
-5822 SKKVIIDNEETI
+5822 
-5834 IDEYSAFGPYENET
+5834 
-5848 LINVET
+5848 
-5854 SYKEFT
+5854 
-5860 VKLESNGSTTEE
+5860 
-5872 GNKEKYGCIV
+5872 
-5882 LTADINVG
+5882 
-5890 YLGSPI
+5890 
-5896 VGFNNIAAN
+5896 
-5905 GKIINFGST
+5905 
-5914 FGAFLNSEGTKDS
+5914 
-5927 FIKDLGIAGSV
+5927 
-5938 VDANENVVE
+5938 
-5947 RQAGILALSLNSG
+5947 
-5960 VINVTTYGTI
+5960 
-5970 NVGQIGAVSAGGI
+5970 
-5983 AQELTGKISN
+5983 
-5993 VKNFASLSNFV
+5993 
-6004 KDGYAENSTIEMAG
+6004 MAG
-6018 IAWDITTSSQI
+6018 IAWTFTGTSLTNVV
-6029 EAYNYGTIIGLRGA
+6029 NYGTIIGTNGSHGTSYGSN
-6043 DGENK
+6043 DSTT
-6048 MPRRFTSTSAA
+6048 RR
-6059 ENGGD
+6059 NGGN
-6064 AYDGQNVYAISSS
+6064 GQDVYAISSS
-6077 TISNPKNV
+6077 EISALANITIDGV
-6085 TNHGIVIAGNGGN
+6085 TNHGIVIAGNGGDAARGQDGTGGYDTKDDSAPGN
-6098 GGRGADGSGG
+6098 GTSGTGAGTVGSGG
-6108 RDNQDESA
+6108 K
-6116 PLSGTYGGDGGCAG
+6116 
-6130 EAGTAYLYGPPA
+6130 AYLDGPPA

-6157 GNNGADG
+6157 ANNGTPG
-6164 VAGNNGW
+6164 LAGNSGW
-6171 GGLNLYKYSIT
+6171 GGLNLY
-6182 NTPVDDYAHNWKT
+6182 
-6195 TWNSVYENATCS
+6195 VYEKNDTYNMIKYDALQFSVFANGRRDSSISLSLNAGIIFLSLRKSDKVYLSGEQMYVVCKDLTGTVKYKDS
-6207 NNNASRANRLKIYC
+6207 KPNTTTGTYGSYVEFEFDKAYIRGGTTSDIYDLKLKYC
-6221 DLYFDR
+6221 LT
-6227 DYNNEIIYANSDDVN
+6227 ESIVQGVVN
-6242 SDGLLVGNAGSIWFK
+6242 S
-6257 IYNYRGPA
+6257 Y
-6265 GGYVNIVN
+6265 
-6273 PEDTIISAEKI
+6273 
-6284 YWYKIGYHKIWTGG
+6284 
-6298 KHSVGLNGDGEKSFY
+6298 
-6313 YVGSPTSS
+6313 
-6321 IISEYTISS
+6321 